1 MSVFGR
7 FAVAA
12 LVFTGSVAVAGYAAS
27 NEDFLNDVTSTVQGV
42 TQDMALA
49 GSMISGQQHLAGD
62 GDEGEAGSPKRDS
75 NRIESSS
82 VVTHVE
88 LIGGDKR
95 QRIVLLDPEGREVFT
110 HDPEAN
116 TTIIAKDVVIPSITL
131 RDDPSA
137 TAELRVV
144 TAASPIEVPQD
155 LVQALS
161 TGATDPN
168 VFYRDEL

>member
-7 FAVAA
+7 YAVAA

-27 NEDFLNDVTSTVQGV
+27 NEEFHNAVTATVQGV
-42 TQDMALA
+42 ASDMALA
-49 GSMISGQQHLAGD
+49 STMISGDDHLADPSLED
-62 GDEGEAGSPKRDS
+62 GAVKRNDD
-75 NRIESSS
+75 RIESSS

-88 LIGGDKR
+88 LIGGDHK

-144 TAASPIEVPQD
+144 TAASPIEVPQE
-155 LVQALS
+155 LVQALAS
-161 TGATDPN
+161 GATDPN